1 MQDGLPSLPRPMHS
15 VPFLM
20 RLVAATLLARQNK
33 TLIAEVTYLRAQRRF
48 LKPFHAAFAADFLN
62 LHLPN

>member
-1 MQDGLPSLPRPMHS
+1 MTVTAAVDREQALPNH
-15 VPFLM
+15 VY
-20 RLVAATLLARQNK
+20 T
-33 TLIAEVTYLRAQRRF
+33 QRRF